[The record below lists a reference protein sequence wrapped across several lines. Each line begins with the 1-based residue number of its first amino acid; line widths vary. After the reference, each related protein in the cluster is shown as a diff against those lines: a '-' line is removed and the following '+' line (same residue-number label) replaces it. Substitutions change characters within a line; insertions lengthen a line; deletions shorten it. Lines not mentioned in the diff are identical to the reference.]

1 MYTNYTH
8 PISIM
13 PLNIQH
19 NNTEYT
25 VEVLGKAIP
34 SGKFF
39 TCEVKGLGI
48 YIVEAIANPLTKRYT
63 WITDNEGANAQL
75 MSLIRREI
83 EKQLRA
89 A

>member
-1 MYTNYTH
+1 MYTNQIN
-8 PISIM
+8 PISIL
-13 PLNIQH
+13 PLNIEH
-19 NNTEYT
+19 NDTKYT

-39 TCEVKGLGI
+39 TCEIKGLGI
-48 YIVEAIANPLTKRYT
+48 YIIEAIANPLTKRYT
-63 WITDNEGANAQL
+63 WVTDNEGANAQL
-75 MSLIRREI
+75 MSLIRQEI